1 MILHERMK
9 KSPLYIVTTNYNWPA
24 SITQYN
30 EKSVLAYRRAKGVS
44 HLDIL
49 GRQRQFDQYNGQ
61 ELEARLKKERGESMF
76 PCLTIRHDL
85 VTVYTRNSRHENT
98 VGKSF
103 SWPGS
108 IDYHNLRKI
117 VLIEDESLKESHLRA
132 YLPKEFS
139 YFDLIFNFVSNEGR
153 YDDLFEQ
160 LADDFSL
167 RYLVIKRP
175 KTGTA
180 GRMPRK

>member
-1 MILHERMK
+1 MK

-24 SITQYN
+24 SITKYN
-30 EKSVLAYRRAKGVS
+30 EKSVLAYRRTKGIS

-49 GRQRQFDQYNGQ
+49 GRERQFDQYKGQ
-61 ELEARLKKERGESMF
+61 ELEARLKKERLGIIF
-76 PCLTIRHDL
+76 PCLTVRHDL
-85 VTVYTRNSRHENT
+85 VTVYTKNSRYENT
-98 VGKSF
+98 VGRSF
-103 SWPGS
+103 SRPGL
-108 IDYHNLRKI
+108 IDYDTLRKI
-117 VLIEDESLKESHLRA
+117 VLVEDESLKESHLRA

-153 YDDLFEQ
+153 YDELFEQ

-175 KTGTA
+175 NTGTA